1 VAVTE
6 DLHKPQKPVKA
17 TEKVGKPV
25 ITDHVGCHPVI
36 TSQGSPFHS
45 TTHKEDYFQM
55 EDLNL

>member
-6 DLHKPQKPVKA
+6 DLCKSQKPVKA

-25 ITDHVGCHPVI
+25 ITDHVGCHTMI
-36 TSQGSPFHS
+36 TSQGGPFVS
-45 TTHKEDYFQM
+45 TTNKEDNFQM